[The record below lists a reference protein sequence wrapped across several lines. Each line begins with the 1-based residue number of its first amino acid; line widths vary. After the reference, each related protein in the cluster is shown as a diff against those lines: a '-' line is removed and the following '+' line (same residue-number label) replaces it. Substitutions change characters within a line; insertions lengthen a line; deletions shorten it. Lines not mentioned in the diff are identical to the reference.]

1 VLLRWSGVKDFVPHW
16 ALRNSHLMTIAAH
29 LWRRRFP
36 SLPRGELRLFET
48 EPGTRVRATCH
59 WQQNTRLRRT
69 LVLLHGLEGSSDSG
83 YVMGTA
89 EKAWLAGFNVVRLN
103 QRNCG
108 GGDDLTPTLYH
119 SGLSS
124 DIRTV
129 LLELIQQDRLTD
141 LFAVGFSMGG
151 NLVLKMAGE
160 FGAETPSEIKGFVA
174 VAPAL
179 NLAACADALAKP
191 QNFIYQRHFVRRLKV
206 RIRKKALLFPDIY
219 QLNGLHDIHTVRQY
233 DDVLTAPYSGFRD
246 ASDYYARSSANQ
258 FLAKIARPTLIL
270 AAEDDPFVPFS
281 SITNAVQSVNPLI
294 KVVSTRHGGHCAFI
308 SSSREER
315 FWSEARIVEFCDCIA
330 RPYSAAAC
338 EA

>member
-1 VLLRWSGVKDFVPHW
+1 MKEFVPHW

-36 SLPRGELRLFET
+36 SLPAGEARLFET

-59 WQQNTRLRRT
+59 WRENPRFHPT

-89 EKAWLAGFNVVRLN
+89 ERAWLAGFNVVRLN

-108 GGDDLTPTLYH
+108 GGDDLTHTLYH
-119 SGLSS
+119 SGLSC

-129 LLELIQQDRLTD
+129 LFELIQKDRLAN
-141 LFAVGFSMGG
+141 LFAAGFSMGG

-160 FGAETPSEIKGFVA
+160 FAETTPPEIKGFAA

-179 NLAACADALAKP
+179 NLAACADALAESR
-191 QNFIYQRHFVRRLKV
+191 NFIYQRHFVRRLKA
-206 RIRKKALLFPDIY
+206 RIRKKALLFPETY
-219 QLNGLHDIHTVRQY
+219 KLNGLQKIHTVREY
-233 DDVLTAPYSGFRD
+233 DDVLTAPHSGFRD
-246 ASDYYARSSANQ
+246 ASDYYACASANQ
-258 FLAKIARPTLIL
+258 FLAKIARPTTIL

-281 SITNAVQSVNPLI
+281 SIANAVNAVNPLI
-294 KVVSTRHGGHCAFI
+294 ELVSTRHGGHCAFI
-308 SSSREER
+308 SSSHEER
-315 FWSEARIVEFCDCIA
+315 FWSEARIVEFCEHVIKDQSSVVAHSSI
-330 RPYSAAAC
+330 
-338 EA
+338 